1 MPALQADLHI
11 EQGTTW
17 SRGFR
22 PTVGGIDLLGAG
34 WQLKAQVRK
43 TASSADVLHE
53 WSTEAGNA
61 EVTNGVAVLL
71 VSPDESASW
80 TWVRGVYDLEA
91 THDGVTYRL
100 AQGRVTVSTE
110 VTR

>member
-22 PTVGGIDLLGAG
+22 PQVNGTDLLTAD
-34 WQLKAQVRK
+34 WQLRAQVRRAA
-43 TASSADVLHE
+43 ASPEVLHE
-53 WSTEAGNA
+53 WSTQAGNA

-71 VSPDESASW
+71 VAPEESAAWAWRS
-80 TWVRGVYDLEA
+80 GVYDLEA
-91 THDGVTYRL
+91 SHDGLTYRL
-100 AQGRVTVSTE
+100 AEGRVTVSRV